1 MMVKGM
7 TKQKFK
13 TKDENKL
20 YFCKM
25 CAFVA
30 TSYEELEIHYAL
42 SHEDPDDRIYE
53 FKTEFITKNTKK
65 QKKKD
70 LKEKAIEDLKLLIE
84 GKHYHNEYVGWCE
97 TRYDLRTENIGNK
110 YIIDLVPRITI
121 C

>member
-1 MMVKGM
+1 MVKGM

-30 TSYEELEIHYAL
+30 TSQEELEIHYSL
-42 SHEDPDDRIYE
+42 THEDPDDTIYE
-53 FKTEFITKNTKK
+53 FETEFINKKTDK

-70 LKEKAIEDLKLLIE
+70 LKEKAIEKLKLLFE

-97 TRYDLRTENIGNK
+97 TQYDLHSKQIYNK
-110 YIIDLVPRITI
+110 YIIELTPRITV